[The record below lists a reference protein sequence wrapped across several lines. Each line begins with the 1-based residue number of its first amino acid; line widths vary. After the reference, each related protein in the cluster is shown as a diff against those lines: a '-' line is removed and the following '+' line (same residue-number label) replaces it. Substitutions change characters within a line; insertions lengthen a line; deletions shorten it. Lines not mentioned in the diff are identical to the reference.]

1 MAHTF
6 VSYVRE
12 NADQV
17 DRLVLDLYRRG
28 VDTWTDRDI
37 RPGQRWKPTIRQAI
51 RDGVSFIACFSP
63 EALTRNRS
71 HMHEEITV
79 AIETLREMPTD
90 RSWFLPVRLAECEI
104 PDRDIGAGYTLR
116 DLQWVDLFSDWE
128 AALRNIVSIIQQAL
142 TYEQPLSP
150 GSKEPRL
157 PRLRNEPSSE
167 ALDAWKSVWSTLF
180 SLKIAGDALFNRVD
194 HATMR
199 EYATC
204 LDKAIQR
211 VGESAFFFDKDDFE
225 QLNAL
230 LQGALTFRAGKNSIL
245 DELEQSHI
253 TARKADYIVYAIN
266 KNLDAFDTFCRLLSE
281 TRDRYSVRTIR
292 SIERPLARRDQRS
305 EQKVKALE
313 AAAERSR
320 REANIR
326 RAAELAVRS
335 GKITLATDCPRGH
348 GKLREWDGMPRCWT
362 CGWPWKEGDLV

>member
-1 MAHTF
+1 MAHAF

-37 RPGQRWKPTIRQAI
+37 LPGQRWKPTIRQAI
-51 RDGVSFIACFSP
+51 RDGVSFLACFSP
-63 EALTRNRS
+63 EAVTRNRS
-71 HMHEEITV
+71 YMHEEITL
-79 AIETLREMPTD
+79 AIETLREMSTD

-104 PDRDIGAGYTLR
+104 PDRDIGAGHTLR
-116 DLQWVDLFSDWE
+116 DLQWVDLFSGWE
-128 AALRNIVSIIQQAL
+128 AGVMNIVSIIQQVL

-167 ALDAWKSVWSTLF
+167 TLDAWRSVWSALF
-180 SLKIAGDALFNRVD
+180 CLKIAGDALFNRVD
-194 HATMR
+194 QGTMR

-204 LDKAIQR
+204 LDKAIR
-211 VGESAFFFDKDDFE
+211 CVGESAFFFDKDDFE
-225 QLNAL
+225 QLNTL
-230 LQGALTFRAGKNSIL
+230 LQGALRFRAGKNSIL
-245 DELEQSHI
+245 DALEESHI
-253 TARKADYIVYAIN
+253 TARKADYIVYAI
-266 KNLDAFDTFCRLLSE
+266 KQNLDAFDTFCRLLSE

-292 SIERPLARRDQRS
+292 STEHPSARRDKRS

-320 REANIR
+320 REGNIR

-335 GKITLATDCPRGH
+335 GKITLTTDCPRGH
-348 GKLREWDGMPRCWT
+348 GKLREWDGMPRCWK